1 MKKSY
6 ANCEICPLRL
16 STGKVCETNSEKNL
30 VDIDEMYIASP
41 HDWSMI
47 KSYNESRKVRYFIVS
62 PIICNPIDDWAEL
75 KTESICK
82 DNALTFIKKC
92 NPKKIIMIGQYLDEL
107 KKDIPK
113 FEYYEF
119 ITDLTKPIVNKDDEK
134 MFEDL
139 TADLS
144 AMKDKPV
151 IIKSE
156 KEPSREIVDIVAND
170 NVYMFTIPEKYYTD
184 EYRLVDVQ
192 HMAKEHRVIY
202 IFRDKNNKKEFYEFP
217 LKTNDFYWYESLSG
231 DSKIIESYNNLTL
244 KVGNYKDRNL
254 TPKGYGGDINLT
266 TLHSADYFLQNKA
279 EAPTINE
286 NIFFFDIEV
295 YTFKNRVFPD
305 PVNASF
311 PINAVSFRTSEPDS
325 HTRMFLLKLGGEID
339 ERIDEIVKSGK
350 YKELNI
356 FTDEYSLIM
365 AFLGEVKKYQPDFI
379 AGWNSNGFD
388 IPYIIGRMKKLGI
401 GMKELSPY
409 GNVYADGKGK
419 VICTGLVALD
429 QLELFKGDTTRGAQP
444 SYKLGSIAELIL
456 KKTKVAYEG
465 NLNQLYSDDIDTFIN
480 YSLTDTNLLYEIE
493 SVVHHIKIQDELR
506 RITTTSHSG
515 ANSTLGQAEGLFL
528 TSMKKK
534 GLVARNK
541 GHDVEKEDLIGAYV
555 MDAKGGLFEG
565 ILIDFDFASLYPSII
580 NSGNIGPDTLIGKIG
595 ENDAFSYIYQKE
607 KLKTIKIVKDPIHN
621 SNEETITKEEFDK
634 FISDNMATIN
644 ISGCV
649 FCGHSKYTSIFN
661 TVITMLFSGRKLYK
675 KKMLDAKESG
685 NKNEYI
691 SNHGKQ
697 MAFKILANSLYG
709 ALGNEHFKFYNI
721 NLAKSITMTG
731 RELLKYS
738 AVHVDD
744 YLVKRGKVKDF
755 KMIIDFES
763 KMNSLTDVLYGDTD
777 SIFCTI
783 TQFLKDKKI
792 EVKKSPE
799 VLNEIQK
806 IQDYVNNTALDA
818 FLKVHNIDKKYSMIF
833 LKNEYV
839 FSKYY
844 TLNGKKHYA
853 LKIIG
858 NEGRDV
864 TETEIKGIEVK
875 RSEIPQRSRKMLIE
889 ILDVILSEIP
899 KDQIIDKINAIKIKS
914 KKEMLELIDKRDNSI
929 VRTVSYS
936 KPRTEYKA
944 LPQHIK
950 AMECWNEIVS
960 DDFRFGTKGKL
971 WVIKGFDE
979 NKAPDHI
986 KKNYHT
992 KFLKKYQPSDLTAI
1006 CLPEEVSVL
1015 PDYFVP
1021 DVKSIISYCCDERIA
1036 NLTEP
1041 LYQESNSM
1049 LTF

>member
-6 ANCEICPLRL
+6 ANCSECPLK
-16 STGKVCETNSEKNL
+16 SFTGKICDTNYPND
-30 VDIDEMYIASP
+30 VTDIDEFFIADSI
-41 HDWSMI
+41 DWDII
-47 KSYNESRKVRYFIVS
+47 KSKVSKKIKYFITS
-62 PIICNPIDDWAEL
+62 PILCNYPDDIQYPDVLSASE
-75 KTESICK
+75 ICK
-82 DNALTFIKKC
+82 ANALSLIKKC
-92 NPKKIIMIGQYLDEL
+92 NPKRIILIGAWTDYLRKEIPNHAYYNYINDLYPIKNDDKII
-107 KKDIPK
+107 
-113 FEYYEF
+113 
-119 ITDLTKPIVNKDDEK
+119 
-134 MFEDL
+134 
-139 TADLS
+139 ADL
-144 AMKDKPV
+144 ANDFAALKDVPV

-156 KEPSREIVDIVAND
+156 KNPAKEIVDIVQND
-170 NVYMFTIPEKYYTD
+170 NVYMFKIPEKYYTD
-184 EYRLVDVQ
+184 EYRLIDVQ

-231 DSKIIESYNNLTL
+231 DSKIIEQYNNLTL
-244 KVGNYKDRNL
+244 RVGNYKDRNL

-279 EAPTINE
+279 DANTINE
-286 NIFFFDIEV
+286 NVLFFDIEV
-295 YTFKNRVFPD
+295 YTFKKRTFPH
-305 PVNASF
+305 PEQSAF
-311 PINAVSFRTSEPDS
+311 PINAISFRTSEPTS
-325 HTRMFLLKLGGEID
+325 HTRMFLLKIPGEID
-339 ERIDEIVKSGK
+339 PKVDEIIKSKK
-350 YKELNI
+350 YPNMNL

-365 AFLGEVKKYQPDFI
+365 AFLNEIKVYQPDFL
-379 AGWNSNGFD
+379 AGYNSNGFD
-388 IPYIIGRMKKLGI
+388 IPYIIGRMKKLSI

-409 GNVYADGKGK
+409 GNVYADCKGK

-429 QLELFKGDTTRGAQP
+429 QLELFKNDTTRPTQA
-444 SYKLGSIAELIL
+444 SYKLGNIAELIL
-456 KKTKVAYEG
+456 GKTKVAYDG
-465 NLNQLYSDDIDTFIN
+465 DLNSLYSEDIDTFIN

-493 SVVHHIKIQDELR
+493 AVVHHLKIQDELR
-506 RITTTSHSG
+506 RITTSSHSG
-515 ANSTLGQAEGLFL
+515 AASTLGQAEGLFL

-541 GHDVEKEDLIGAYV
+541 GHGVEKEDLIGAYV
-555 MDAKGGLFEG
+555 MDAKGGLYEG

-580 NSGNIGPDTLIGKIG
+580 NSGNIGPDTLIGKIN
-595 ENDAFSYIYQKE
+595 ETDAFDYIYQRNKV
-607 KLKTIKIVKDPIHN
+607 KNIKIVKDPIHN
-621 SNEETITKEEFDK
+621 SNEETLTREEFDK
-634 FISDNMATIN
+634 FIFDNLATIN
-644 ISGCV
+644 ISGCI
-649 FCGHSKYTSIFN
+649 FCGHAKYTSIFN
-661 TVITMLFSGRKLYK
+661 TVITMLFSDRTLYK

-685 NKNEYI
+685 NKNDYI
-691 SNHGKQ
+691 TNHGKQ

-744 YLVKRGKVKDF
+744 YLVKRGNIKEF
-755 KMIIDFES
+755 KMDINFES

-792 EVKKSPE
+792 EVKKSDE
-799 VLNEIQK
+799 VLLEIQK

-899 KDQIIDKINAIKIKS
+899 KDQIIDKIDAIKIRS

-979 NKAPDHI
+979 SKAPDHI
-986 KKNYHT
+986 KKNYHE
-992 KFLKKYQPSDLTAI
+992 KFLKKYQPSDLSAI
-1006 CLPEEVSVL
+1006 CLPEEVSIL

-1021 DVKSIISYCCDERIA
+1021 DTKSIIQYCCDERFN